1 MTFWRLLR
9 WLVVGI
15 GLTFVLVILAA
26 VIYLRS
32 ESFTTWV
39 REQGVAV
46 VNDSIRGTL
55 SVERLEG
62 SVWRRLTLFNV
73 ALRYE
78 EIEILRIPRVDVAF
92 SLFPL
97 IRGRLEISQVDALK
111 PQADLRQNR
120 DGNWNVVEAF
130 APRQPEPEQS
140 SAFTTVVR
148 SLRLRDAGIDLRIA
162 GEKAGEKEE
171 TLYHAR
177 NLNLEGGIGLL
188 PEGVSLEVRELA
200 SAFASPGLP
209 DLNLKGALDY
219 RQLAGAPPTFKFND
233 LWAVSRNSRL
243 KLDGEIVQ
251 GGALQVKA
259 RARIDQLAPA
269 DLAYFVSDWPLRRDL
284 AGEFAVEGA
293 LADLHGSL
301 NLAGADAKL
310 AAKLR
315 ANVEQSPPRYSA
327 TMTIAGFDLRQWLAQ
342 KDLAGV
348 IAGNLEARGNGFA
361 LRDIAAKTELEIRST
376 EIHGWALGTIAVQ
389 GRLEKSVAVVDGR
402 LDGKAGV
409 ANWSGKVALQGKRP
423 TYEAS
428 IALKD
433 FDPGAASGDSSGL
446 KGKLNLQGTVQGAG
460 FSLAD
465 MNTRTDVRVLPS
477 SVGSINVT
485 DGRVEAA
492 LRDRRIAVARASL
505 RTAESTLTMNGELGI
520 DRGSAG
526 KLVYRFQSA
535 DIAPWLLLANQKGS
549 GSINVAGQARGN
561 LADIETQGAIQLAGL
576 KAAGVAAKSGDVNFT
591 LRGAADGTFPEGV
604 VTLKV
609 TDFDAGLSLRRLDGR
624 ATLARA
630 PVQSIDLDLTAQ
642 DRADRKHAIKSLL
655 SFAPDGPVLRVN
667 QLSATAPDGA
677 WRLARPATLSQRG
690 DTFVIEQLSLRN
702 GERAVNLDGQF
713 GFAGKQDLRL
723 EVDRLPLETVAGF
736 LAGAPKMT
744 GLIAARAQIGGSA
757 AAPEITAN
765 LKLSDPNI
773 AGQSYAGANAEANY
787 KDKRAALRLSVQQDA
802 THSLTVNGTAPL
814 ALSWQNQ
821 WRAEPGDGMEL
832 RARSAGLSVAFL
844 NAFTGKTAENIAG
857 EFELDLVA
865 RGSLKQP
872 DLRGSYRLRDG
883 RVRVVPTGVDITGIT
898 LAGNLDSR
906 NLIVR
911 ELSARA
917 KEGEIRGSGSLALKD
932 YEIGAAKI
940 ALNARRWPAIDT
952 SRYQLRVGGNLEVQ
966 GTINAPEIKGRIDV
980 AEGSLRPDLAFLE
993 QSKAPVKRDET
1004 IAVVRNGVPVA
1015 PTPPKN
1021 GAQAAEGSVF
1031 DNLILDIALRAPGNV
1046 WIRHSD
1052 LVSELSGNVR
1062 VTKAKLRDIDLTGRV
1077 DVVRGWFA
1085 LQGRRFQLAR
1095 GAIEFTGGDKINP
1108 SLDIVAQYKL
1118 PEYEVSAT
1126 IGGTVEKPS
1135 LTLASQPRLEQADIL
1150 ALLLFGRPMN
1160 TLNQSEQ
1167 GSLQQ
1172 SAINITSGYVAGRIA
1187 SSVSTALGL
1196 DHLGIDIREVDF
1208 SGGRVGFGR
1217 YVGSKTYVSVSQQL
1231 SGEQGREVGL
1241 EYDVARD
1248 WKIGTSTSSTG
1259 SNGIDIIW
1267 HKRY

>member
-9 WLVVGI
+9 WLVVGV
-15 GLTFVLVILAA
+15 GLTFVVVVLAA
-26 VIYLRS
+26 VIYMRS

-92 SLFPL
+92 SLLPL

-148 SLRLRDAGIDLRIA
+148 SLRLSDAGIDLRII
-162 GEKAGEKEE
+162 GENEK
-171 TLYHAR
+171 LYRAR
-177 NLNLEGGIGLL
+177 TLNLEGGIGLL

-200 SAFASPGLP
+200 SALSSRGLP
-209 DLNLKGALDY
+209 DLNLKGAFDY
-219 RQLAGAPPTFKFND
+219 RQLAGAPPAFKFND
-233 LWAVSRNSRL
+233 LWAVSRHSRV
-243 KLDGEIVQ
+243 KLDGEVVQ
-251 GGALQVKA
+251 GGVLQVKA
-259 RARIDQLAPA
+259 QARIDKLAPA

-284 AGEFAVEGA
+284 AGELTVTGA
-293 LADLHGSL
+293 LDDLHGSVTL
-301 NLAGADAKL
+301 TGAGAKL
-310 AAKLR
+310 LGRLR
-315 ANVEQSPPRYSA
+315 ANLEQSPPRYSA
-327 TMTIAGFDLRQWLAQ
+327 TMTIAGFDLRQWLGQ
-342 KDLAGV
+342 KDMAGV
-348 IAGNLEARGNGFA
+348 VAGNLEARGNGFA
-361 LRDIAAKTELEIRST
+361 LNDIAAKTNFEIRST
-376 EIHGWALGTIAVQ
+376 EVQGWTLGTVGLL
-389 GRLEKSVAVVDGR
+389 GRLEKSVAALDGR
-402 LDGKAGV
+402 LDGKAG
-409 ANWSGKVALQGKRP
+409 AASWSGKVALQGKRP

-433 FDPGAASGDSSGL
+433 FDPGAAGGGNSAL
-446 KGKLNLQGTVQGAG
+446 KGKLNLQGNVRGAG
-460 FSLAD
+460 LSLAD
-465 MNTRTDVRVLPS
+465 MNTWADVRVLPS

-485 DGRVEAA
+485 DGRIEAA
-492 LRDRRIAVARASL
+492 LRDRRVAIARASL
-505 RTAESTLTMNGELGI
+505 RTADSTVTVNGELGI

-526 KLVYRFQSA
+526 KLAYRFQSA
-535 DIAPWLLLANQKGS
+535 DVAPWLQLANQKGS
-549 GSINVAGQARGN
+549 GSINVAGQVHGN
-561 LADIETQGAIQLAGL
+561 LADLETQGTIRLAGL
-576 KAAGVAAKSGDVNFT
+576 KVAGAAAKNGDIHYT
-591 LRGAADGTFPEGV
+591 LRGAADRTFPEGV
-604 VTLKV
+604 VTLRLA
-609 TDFDAGLSLRRLDGR
+609 DFDAGLALRRLDGR

-630 PVQSIDLDLTAQ
+630 PARSIDLDFTAQ
-642 DRADRKHAIKSLL
+642 DRADRKHALKGLL
-655 SFAPDGPVLRVN
+655 SFAPEGAVLRLN

-677 WRLARPATLSQRG
+677 WRLARPATVSQRG

-702 GERAVNLDGQF
+702 GERAINLDGQV

-736 LAGAPKMT
+736 LADAPKMT

-765 LKLSDPNI
+765 LKLSHPNI
-773 AGQSYAGANAEANY
+773 AGQSYAGANAEASY
-787 KDKRAALRLSVQQDA
+787 KDKRAVLRLLVQQDA
-802 THSLTVNGTAPL
+802 THTLAVNGTAPL
-814 ALSWQNQ
+814 LLSWQNQ
-821 WRAEPGDGMEL
+821 FRAEPGDGMEV
-832 RARSAGLSVAFL
+832 RARSDGLSVSFL

-857 EFELDLVA
+857 EFALDMVA

-872 DLRGSYRLRDG
+872 DLRGTYSLRDG
-883 RVRVVPTGVDITGIT
+883 RVRVVPIGVEVTGIGF
-898 LAGNLDSR
+898 AGNLDSKR
-906 NLIVR
+906 LILR
-911 ELSARA
+911 EFTAHA
-917 KEGEIRGSGSLALKD
+917 KDGEIRGSGSLALKD
-932 YEIGAAKI
+932 YEIGTAKI
-940 ALNARRWPAIDT
+940 SLSAQRWPAIET
-952 SRYQLRVGGNLEVQ
+952 GRYQLRVGGNLEIQ
-966 GTINAPEIKGRIDV
+966 GTVNSPEVKGRIDV
-980 AEGSLRPDLAFLE
+980 TDGSLRPDLAFLE
-993 QSKAPVKRDET
+993 QSKAPFKRDES
-1004 IAVVRNGVPVA
+1004 IVIVRNGVPVA
-1015 PTPPKN
+1015 PSAAVN
-1021 GAQAAEGSVF
+1021 GKETKEASPF
-1031 DNLILDIALRAPGNV
+1031 DNLVVDVAVRAPGNV
-1046 WIRHSD
+1046 WIRHQD
-1052 LVSELSGNVR
+1052 LTSELSGNVR
-1062 VTKAKLRDIDLTGRV
+1062 VTKAKQKEVDLTGRI

-1085 LQGRRFQLAR
+1085 FQGRRFQLAR

-1108 SLDIVAQYKL
+1108 SLDIVAEYKL
-1118 PEYEVSAT
+1118 PQYRVDAT

-1160 TLNQSEQ
+1160 SLNQSEQ

-1172 SAINITSGYVAGRIA
+1172 SAISLTSGYVAGRIA
-1187 SSVSTALGL
+1187 NSVSTALGL
-1196 DHLGIDIREVDF
+1196 DSLGVDIRQVDF

-1217 YVGSKTYVSVSQQL
+1217 YVGSKTYVSASQQL
-1231 SGEQGREVGL
+1231 SGEKGQEVGL

-1259 SNGIDIIW
+1259 SNAVDIIW